1 MKKRGKDLAKLQT
14 VVRNIAEGQVL
25 DARHRDHALVGEWK
39 PARDCHIG
47 PTGFLYT
54 QSTESPSGWS
64 AQELTAISSRSEN
77 PNQPLHAIREG
88 SVGKRKRRTDEV

>member
-1 MKKRGKDLAKLQT
+1 MQGTGTMPSWENGSPHVT
-14 VVRNIAEGQVL
+14 VISS
-25 DARHRDHALVGEWK
+25 
-39 PARDCHIG
+39 